1 MATST
6 LSSYITD
13 VQRLLHDANG
23 NFYTQ
28 QQLTDYINEAR
39 ERVVRDTG
47 CLREVVVTQTPCQVA
62 PSATIGG
69 VTPTYPYAWTAST
82 AVNLNDF
89 IFSNIFIYQ
98 VTQAGTTGTT
108 APPYPQN
115 NVNNYQNYPP
125 STQFLNGTAGL
136 TYVGNCENISYAALT
151 NLMETSPLSPST
163 GNTVLDVLNV
173 NLYWGNTRV
182 PMDYLSWTDFNA
194 RLRFWQNYIGRP
206 LAFSIYGQ
214 QQIYIGPVPDQVYQ
228 IEVDCVVLPN
238 QLSLGTENTSDVIND
253 PYTTP
258 VKYYAAYI
266 AKYYEQSFGEA
277 EIFKQEYIKHVSSV
291 LNSVYTRRI
300 PSVYSSPY

>member
-1 MATST
+1 MATLNT
-6 LSSYITD
+6 YITE

-28 QQLTDYINEAR
+28 SQLTDYINSAR

-62 PSATIGG
+62 PTATISSATPAY
-69 VTPTYPYAWTAST
+69 PTAWAANT
-82 AVNLNDF
+82 AVTLNSF

-98 VTQAGTTGTT
+98 VTTAGTTGDT
-108 APPYPQN
+108 APPYPANQT
-115 NVNNYQNYPP
+115 NNYENYPP
-125 STQFLNGTAGL
+125 STEFLNGTAGL

-151 NLMETSPLSPST
+151 NLMGSSPLSPSS
-163 GNTVLDVLNV
+163 GNTVLDILNI

-182 PMDYLSWTDFNA
+182 PLDYLAWSDFNS

-228 IEVDCVVLPN
+228 LEIDCVVLPLE
-238 QLSLGTENTSDVIND
+238 LSLTTPNATDVIND
-253 PYTTP
+253 PYNTC
-258 VKYYAAYI
+258 VKYYAAYT

-277 EIFKQEYIKHVSSV
+277 EIYKQEYTKHIAAV
-291 LNSVYTRRI
+291 LNSIYTRRI
-300 PSVYSSPY
+300 PSVYSSF

>member
-1 MATST
+1 MATLNT
-6 LSSYITD
+6 YITQ
-13 VQRLLHDANG
+13 VQRLLHDANA
-23 NFYTQ
+23 NFYTT
-28 QQLTDYINEAR
+28 QQLTDYINSAR
-39 ERVVRDTG
+39 ERIVRDTG

-62 PSATIGG
+62 PSAIIGG
-69 VTPTYPYAWTAST
+69 ATPTYPVSWTANT
-82 AVNLNDF
+82 AYAKNTF

-98 VTQAGTTGTT
+98 VTTAGISGTT

-125 STQFLNGTAGL
+125 STEFLNGTVGL

-151 NLMETSPLSPST
+151 NLMGTSPLSPST

-238 QLSLGTENTSDVIND
+238 QLSLTTPTTNDVIND
-253 PYTTP
+253 PYTSP
-258 VKYYAAYI
+258 VQFYAAYL

-277 EIFKQEYIKHVSSV
+277 EIFKQEYLKQVSSV